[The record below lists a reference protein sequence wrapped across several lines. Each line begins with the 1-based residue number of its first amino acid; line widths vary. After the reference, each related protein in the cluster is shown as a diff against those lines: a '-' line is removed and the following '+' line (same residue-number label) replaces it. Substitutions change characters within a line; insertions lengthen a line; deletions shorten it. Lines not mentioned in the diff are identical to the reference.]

1 VPELAVALVAAY
13 LLGGIPFAF
22 LVVRVLRGVDV
33 RHHGSG
39 NVGATNAARC
49 FEGRVRIAVFLLI
62 FVLDSGKGFLATA
75 LPGLIENVAYA
86 SAAPVLCGL
95 AAVLGHSFTPY
106 LRFRGGKGVATSVGV
121 LIGLEPVATST
132 ALVVFFALYGAT
144 RIVAVGSLGMA
155 VALPVAVGIHG
166 TAPPA
171 VFWLA
176 VALGMLIV
184 VRHRTNIVR
193 LLRRNPT

>member
-13 LLGGIPFAF
+13 LLGGIPFAY
-22 LVVRVLRGVDV
+22 LVVRVLRGIDV
-33 RHHGSG
+33 RQQGSG

-49 FEGRVRIAVFLLI
+49 FEGRARIGVFLLI
-62 FVLDSGKGFLATA
+62 FALDSGKGLLATA
-75 LPGLIENVAYA
+75 LPGLVGNVAYA
-86 SAAPVLCGL
+86 ALAPILAGL
-95 AAVLGHSFTPY
+95 AAVVGHTFTPY

-121 LIGLEPVATST
+121 LIGLEPVATGI
-132 ALVVFFALYGAT
+132 ALLVFFALYGAS

-155 VALPVAVGIHG
+155 VTLPVAVALHG

-176 VALGMLIV
+176 VGLGVLIV
-184 VRHRTNIVR
+184 VRHRTNIAR